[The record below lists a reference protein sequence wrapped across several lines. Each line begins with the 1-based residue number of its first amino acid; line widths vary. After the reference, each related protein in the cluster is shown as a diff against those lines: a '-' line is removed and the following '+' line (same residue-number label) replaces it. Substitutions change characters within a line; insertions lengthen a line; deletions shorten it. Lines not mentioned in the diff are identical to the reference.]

1 MSREEF
7 NKIVDNFTKILY
19 KSYSLKRS
27 IDNRGLE
34 IHSKVL
40 FLLGFILLIIGFSL
54 FYWGVLMN
62 SRLSKWISLCMAV
75 LSLISSLYPI
85 ASYYKGR
92 INHFPTLDEI
102 VGENT
107 DKYTRELN
115 NGMMPRGLF
124 WNVVPGYFWA
134 ELHIDRLILK

>member
-54 FYWGVLMN
+54 FYWGVL
-62 SRLSKWISLCMAV
+62 RKVGEVKIVGYCILILSLCVAC
-75 LSLISSLYPI
+75 SPIIKYLY
-85 ASYYKGR
+85 SRVTK
-92 INHFPTLDEI
+92 FPTLEDI
-102 VGENT
+102 VI
-107 DKYTRELN
+107 K
-115 NGMMPRGLF
+115 
-124 WNVVPGYFWA
+124 
-134 ELHIDRLILK
+134 